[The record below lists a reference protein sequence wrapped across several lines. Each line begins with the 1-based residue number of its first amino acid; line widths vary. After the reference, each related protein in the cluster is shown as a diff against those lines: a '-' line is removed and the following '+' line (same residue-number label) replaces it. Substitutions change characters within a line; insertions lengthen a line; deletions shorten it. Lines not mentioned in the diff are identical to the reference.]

1 MLICASSSSQL
12 KLLKLFQGCF
22 AGQLHAN
29 HPSRLTFS
37 KLPSDTMT
45 DSLAAFRDRR
55 SKELRKLAEEHL
67 QHECVPEFIAIETML
82 MLRSLRQSDRDI
94 LRSAGGKVSTHAQL
108 GSLLGISFGLYCAIR
123 LRSMR
128 QAYFNAFR
136 AMEKPIEIKFADGR
150 TCGHLHAP
158 TSVQPLTSVSA
169 SPNSRYHESTSTLQV
184 E

>member
-1 MLICASSSSQL
+1 
-12 KLLKLFQGCF
+12 
-22 AGQLHAN
+22 
-29 HPSRLTFS
+29 
-37 KLPSDTMT
+37 MT

-67 QHECVPEFIAIETML
+67 QHD
-82 MLRSLRQSDRDI
+82 LRQSDRDI

-150 TCGHLHAP
+150 TSPIPDITNQLAP
-158 TSVQPLTSVSA
+158 SKWSDAATYFFFSVGGLFLGGELGFLTGTASA
-169 SPNSRYHESTSTLQV
+169 SRTIEKDPEARERIEKAFKKYRIDVLKQEIKQLEGNSKMEQIFGS
-184 E
+184 